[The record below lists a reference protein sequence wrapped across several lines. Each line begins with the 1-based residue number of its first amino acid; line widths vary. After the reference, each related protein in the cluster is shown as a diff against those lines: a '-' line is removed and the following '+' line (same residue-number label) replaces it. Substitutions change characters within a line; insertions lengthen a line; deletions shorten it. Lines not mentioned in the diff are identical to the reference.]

1 MTAGDRSACNIA
13 GGHRPP
19 LQWLNDCGF
28 QKLEKRSTR
37 REVQTRTH
45 TKRDDNIRAR
55 TVSSGEAVQD
65 GERKIAHQIG
75 NNFLERIS
83 LIDVLH
89 AIQHLTEYNAA
100 NTLELSGLL
109 QLRNHPVDAVW
120 LFVHIFK
127 NEYRISGVDFILR
140 SDRRHDDGKTTP

>member
-45 TKRDDNIRAR
+45 AKRDDNTRAR
-55 TVSSGEAVQD
+55 SVSRGEAVQD
-65 GERKIAHQIG
+65 REAEIAHQVG
-75 NNFLERIS
+75 YHFFERIS
-83 LIDVLH
+83 LIRMLQ
-89 AIQHLTEYNAA
+89 AIQHLTEHNAA
-100 NTLELSGLL
+100 NSFELSGLL
-109 QLRNHPVDAVW
+109 QLRN
-120 LFVHIFK
+120 
-127 NEYRISGVDFILR
+127 
-140 SDRRHDDGKTTP
+140 